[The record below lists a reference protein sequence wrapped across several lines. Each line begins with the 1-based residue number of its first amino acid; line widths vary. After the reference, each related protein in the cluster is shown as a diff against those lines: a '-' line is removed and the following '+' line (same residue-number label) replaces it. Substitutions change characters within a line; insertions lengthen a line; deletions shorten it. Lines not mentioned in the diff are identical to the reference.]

1 MKNLIIIIGTI
12 ILGTFIFNMIA
23 GNGEDSLKNVSRRV
37 MMKNIEMYSACL
49 LYTSPSPR
57 D

>member
-23 GNGEDSLKNVSRRV
+23 GSGEDSLKNVSRRV
-37 MMKNIEMYSACL
+37 MMKNIEMYSAEGE
-49 LYTSPSPR
+49 
-57 D
+57 